1 MISKFYEIVRY
12 KDKINY
18 YLFYGENDG
27 QKLDTIENN
36 FNNFTKENTFK
47 YSEKDILADTNIFLE
62 NLYSKSFFEKE
73 KLIIISDVTDKILSL
88 IQENLKTKIEDI
100 IIILLAKKLD
110 KKSKIRNFFEKEKK
124 LVIVPFYKDTP
135 QTLISIAKKILNE
148 KKINVSQEHLN
159 LVIERSQGD
168 RINLKNELKK
178 IINFGEGKSKIELS
192 DILKLTNLS
201 ENYSASELVDNCLCK
216 NRKKTLNILNENIPS
231 SEDNIFILRTFL
243 NKLKRLRKL
252 RLNLNESNNIDQVIN
267 SFKPPIFWKDKNII
281 KQQIKIWELNDIE
294 NFIVDLNNTESLI
307 KKNPQIS
314 NQIINN
320 MILDKVENTNI
331 QIWLYQLSCL
341 VDQALYNKMI

>member
-252 RLNLNESNNIDQVIN
+252 RLNLNENNNIDQVIN

-281 KQQIKIWELNDIE
+281 KQQIKIWELNDIDS
-294 NFIVDLNNTESLI
+294 FIVDLNNTESLI

-331 QIWLYQLSCL
+331 QI
-341 VDQALYNKMI
+341 